1 MRAASYP
8 TPIAVL
14 FLTIMALAGGV
25 VQRAHAGEEMKI
37 QAILVWGTDESKP
50 PEGKNYKPL
59 DEQITKRLRALKW
72 KNYFEVKR
80 IDFTASTGAPKK
92 IAVSDKC
99 ELEVQGLGNSK
110 IEVVLYGKGKEA
122 ARVKGVLP
130 KNEILVPGSGDA
142 PNENAWLVVL
152 KRLD

>member
-1 MRAASYP
+1 MRRALFP
-8 TPIAVL
+8 TATVVWL
-14 FLTIMALAGGV
+14 LSLVALASST
-25 VQRAHAGEEMKI
+25 VQRAQGAEEMKI

-80 IDFTASTGAPKK
+80 IEFTAATGAPKK

>member
-1 MRAASYP
+1 M
-8 TPIAVL
+8 V
-14 FLTIMALAGGV
+14 ALAGSA
-25 VQRAHAGEEMKI
+25 VQRAQAAQEMKI
-37 QAILVWGTDESKP
+37 QAILVWGTDQPKP

-80 IDFTASTGAPKK
+80 IDFTATTGAPKK

-99 ELEVQGLGNSK
+99 ELDVQALGNSK

-130 KNEILVPGSGDA
+130 KNEILVPGGDA
-142 PNENAWLVVL
+142 PNETAWLLVL

>member
-1 MRAASYP
+1 
-8 TPIAVL
+8 
-14 FLTIMALAGGV
+14 MALASGA
-25 VQRAHAGEEMKI
+25 VQRAQAGEEMKI

-80 IDFTASTGAPKK
+80 IDFTASTGTSKK
-92 IAVSDKC
+92 ITVSDKC
-99 ELEVQGLGNSK
+99 ELDVQALGNSK

-130 KNEILVPGSGDA
+130 KNEILVPCGDA
-142 PNENAWLVVL
+142 PNETAWLVVL

>member
-1 MRAASYP
+1 
-8 TPIAVL
+8 
-14 FLTIMALAGGV
+14 
-25 VQRAHAGEEMKI
+25 MKI
-37 QAILVWGTDESKP
+37 QAILVWGTDEPKP

-59 DEQITKRLRALKW
+59 DEEIQKRLRALKW
-72 KNYFEVKR
+72 KRYFEVKR
-80 IDFTASTGAPKK
+80 IDFTATTGSSKK

-99 ELEVQGLGNSK
+99 ELDVQALGNSK

-130 KNEILVPGSGDA
+130 KNEILVPGGDA